1 MTIYNSINLIE
12 FIKQMKETYG
22 IGDSN
27 RNKLRIRDQIKRNI
41 NSKNQG
47 DYHRDRGIQSFES
60 LQTRT
65 IRRGIIGIRFRKCLI
80 EDDPSYL
87 MESLNM
93 SDYRFLRSQGDW
105 VEIINDKFSR
115 EISACEDCEALEFHD
130 EGTWVYD
137 GDRFVCAHC
146 CNHYYHY
153 SDSRDCYIHDDD
165 EDDNDDENEL
175 IGEYHSSSENLDL
188 IPSDHDHTKNPI
200 YLGMELE
207 MECNGS
213 RTRYERAETLLDAI
227 GTYKGHQYCLLENDG
242 SLNDGFEMVTGHTSL
257 AVHRDQLSFFK
268 NQFAGMKSHDTRTCG
283 LHIHI
288 CKKGMNMN
296 HAAKLI
302 LFIND
307 SSNQR
312 LVKAIARR
320 DGSSFAQVK
329 NKKASYSWLKSAK
342 QNSGIR
348 NQLMYL
354 NDDRYEALNFKNPN
368 TVEFRLFKGTLR
380 YETIISCLEFT
391 YASWYFAK
399 ESGINDLTTD
409 NFIKFI
415 CKPEN
420 RADTKFLRE
429 YLKQK
434 NFTIPSL
441 GIVKKN
447 PRTESTALELA
458 EI

>member
-1 MTIYNSINLIE
+1 MHTTINLIE
-12 FIKQMKETYG
+12 YIKTMHTNYG
-22 IGDSN
+22 VGDPARN
-27 RNKLRIRDQIKRNI
+27 RVRIRDVIKRNL
-41 NSKNQG
+41 NSTNLDDTQR
-47 DYHRDRGIQSFES
+47 DYAIRSLES
-60 LQTRT
+60 LRERK
-65 IRRGIIGIRFRKCLI
+65 IRRKIIGIRFQKCLR

-93 SDYRFLRSQGDW
+93 SDYRFIRSSSDW
-105 VEIINDKFSR
+105 VDIINDKFSS
-115 EISACEDCEALEFHD
+115 EISECEDCSALEFNHD
-130 EGTWVYD
+130 GTWAYD
-137 GDRFVCAHC
+137 GDRFICSHC
-146 CNHYYHY
+146 CDRHYHY
-153 SDSRDCYIHDDD
+153 SDRRECYVHDDD
-165 EDDNDDENEL
+165 EDDDDENDI
-175 IGEYHSSSENLDL
+175 IGEYHSSSERLGL
-188 IPSDHDHTKNPI
+188 IPSDHDQTKNPI
-200 YLGMELE
+200 YLGVELE

-213 RTRYERAETLLDAI
+213 RDRYERAETLQNAI
-227 GTYKGHQYCLLENDG
+227 GTHKGHLYCLLENDG
-242 SLNDGFEMVTGHTSL
+242 SLNDGFEMVSGHTSL

-307 SSNQR
+307 SGNQR

-329 NKKASYSWLKSAK
+329 NKKASYTWLKNAR

-354 NDDRYEALNFKNPN
+354 NDYRYEALNFKNPN

-380 YETIISCLEFT
+380 YETIIACLEFT
-391 YASWYFAK
+391 FASWYFAK
-399 ESGINDLTTD
+399 DSGINDLTTD
-409 NFIKFI
+409 NFLKYI

-420 RADTKFLRE
+420 RADTKYLRE

-434 NFTIPSL
+434 NFDLPSL